1 MKNERR
7 EQVQSIERREI
18 IYHRWLFVV
27 CVCCCFFN
35 LLFLGAEDMSH
46 LLSEQ

>member
-1 MKNERR
+1 MKNARR

-27 CVCCCFFN
+27 WVCVFFN
-35 LLFLGAEDMSH
+35 LLFLGAEGMSH